1 MTTDE
6 YEKLPADEK
15 EHFAECAK
23 CGEIFDRRSLDEVL
37 FHTEHKHHRHAYSN
51 RNGSITNARIEA
63 ADGVFANTSGGA
75 PFAATKFD
83 TEAGA
88 WSVPIPTS

>member
-1 MTTDE
+1 MD
-6 YEKLPADEK
+6 
-15 EHFAECAK
+15 
-23 CGEIFDRRSLDEVL
+23 
-37 FHTEHKHHRHAYSN
+37 RHAYSN
-51 RNGSITNARIEA
+51 RNGNITNARIEA